1 MRRTTADIR
10 QSLTR
15 HGYKGIKGTIDTV
28 ESVVHNLIRHERD
41 IQFGR
46 LCERRCMYLF
56 EYLEIAEMEGES

>member
-15 HGYKGIKGTIDTV
+15 HGYVAKGPVDPV
-28 ESVVHNLIRHERD
+28 DSVVRNLIRHERD
-41 IQFGR
+41 LQHDR
-46 LCERRCMYLF
+46 LPRCLMYLF